1 MLVRGCAAWEKCK
14 FDRQQRA
21 WSQTVLRHA
30 GSDVSVC
37 AGVQLAKMTPF
48 RSAVV
53 MAYTAVSI
61 TILSLLQ
68 LKGGVITYV
77 IVSMRNPACC
87 TP

>member
-1 MLVRGCAAWEKCK
+1 MLVRGCAAWEQCK
-14 FDRQQRA
+14 FDRQQQA
-21 WSQTVLRHA
+21 WSQVVLRYA
-30 GSDVSVC
+30 RSVVSVC
-37 AGVQLAKMTPF
+37 VGVQLAKMTPF

-61 TILSLLQ
+61 TVLSLLQ

-77 IVSMRNPACC
+77 IVSMRNPAC